1 MNLIMK
7 TSRRWL
13 DKRQLPLQLFLQS
26 GYHIFKKMFLGMFV
40 MSLLTIQAHAAADL
54 DVNTPAVAAVKSSM
68 QSRHQLLSPHYQ
80 SGAVGLTADGF
91 VAVKDAGLVPLSQRS
106 ALAALVKDENTD
118 RAKLYQGIAAANGH
132 PEWEGEIQRTFA
144 QRWIDRAQTGWV
156 VQRDGQWVRK

>member
-1 MNLIMK
+1 MNKISK
-7 TSRRWL
+7 TTQQWL
-13 DKRQLPLQLFLQS
+13 VQLQLFAHD
-26 GYHIFKKMFLGMFV
+26 GYHTLKNMLLSV
-40 MSLLTIQAHAAADL
+40 TVLALLTTQVHAAADL
-54 DVNTPAVAAVKSSM
+54 NVNTPAVAGVKASM
-68 QSRHQLLSPHYQ
+68 QSRHQLLLPHYQ

-106 ALAALVKDENTD
+106 AFAALVKDENAD

-144 QRWIDRAQTGWV
+144 QRWIDRAQAGWL

>member
-1 MNLIMK
+1 MRTFVK
-7 TSRRWL
+7 TSYPWRA
-13 DKRQLPLQLFLQS
+13 QLQLFKLYC
-26 GYHIFKKMFLGMFV
+26 YHTFNKVLLGV
-40 MSLLTIQAHAAADL
+40 IVALLSVQAHAAADL
-54 DVNTPAVAAVKSSM
+54 DVNTPAVAAVKASM

-106 ALAALVKDENTD
+106 ALSALVKDENAD
-118 RAKLYQGIAAANGH
+118 RSRLYQGIAAANGH

-144 QRWIDRAQTGWV
+144 QRWIDRAQPGWQ